1 MDRRKAR
8 RIEETGRGAS
18 ALGVLALALGTA
30 GCAGHMTMS
39 KEIQVK
45 TSASVF
51 LEPTND
57 KTLYVATRNT
67 SGNPDVELVT
77 LKDRLAAKGYQLVD
91 DPAKAH
97 TLVQVNTVYCD
108 KSKPGTTLDTLLAGG
123 FGAAVGSAAGTAAA
137 LSGSSVKS
145 IPIAGAVGGLLGAGL
160 AKATEDTVYVCAV
173 DAQLIERTQETVQQQ
188 VTTNVGPTPQS
199 VPNPLGLLGGLN
211 MQSVTP
217 PGVPGVSQS
226 VTEVRSGKQRT
237 HQTRVVASAQQM
249 WLDLKE
255 ASTAL
260 RDRLTEGIAGLL

>member
-1 MDRRKAR
+1 MERRT
-8 RIEETGRGAS
+8 I
-18 ALGVLALALGTA
+18 GVALASLWLA
-30 GCAGHMTMS
+30 GCAGHMTLA

-51 LEPTND
+51 LTPTAD
-57 KTLYVATRNT
+57 KTVHVTTRNT
-67 SGNPDVELVT
+67 SGNPDVELAG
-77 LKDRLAAKGYQLVD
+77 LADRLAAKGYQVVD

-97 TLVQVNTVYCD
+97 ALLQVNTVYCD

-137 LSGSSVKS
+137 LSGSSFKS

-160 AKATEDTVYVCAV
+160 AKATEDTVYVCAADV
-173 DAQLIERTQETVQQQ
+173 QIIERTEETVQQQ
-188 VTTNVGPTPQS
+188 VTTNVGPTPQG

-211 MQSVTP
+211 MQSLQP

-255 ASTAL
+255 ASAAL
-260 RDRLTEGIAGLL
+260 RDRLTEAISGLF